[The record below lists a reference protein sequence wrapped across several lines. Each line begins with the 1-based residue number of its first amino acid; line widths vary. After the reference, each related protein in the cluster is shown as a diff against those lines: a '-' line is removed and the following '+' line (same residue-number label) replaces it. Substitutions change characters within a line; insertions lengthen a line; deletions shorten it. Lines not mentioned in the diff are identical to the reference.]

1 MTMTFTP
8 RELLEIAED
17 SQEMLDNALEHGDH
31 ILADM
36 YDTLLCE
43 IRQEALLRLSHALHA

>member
-43 IRQEALLRLSHALHA
+43 IHQEALLRLSHDIHA